1 MLITQAEFA
10 RLAGVSRSAVKQAI
24 DNALILSVTEK
35 NGKKYILKEEGL
47 KEYKENSRRQS
58 AKPKHPPR
66 DAPPTAQSPEPDPHG
81 LELISWGSSAA
92 PSEQKQPD
100 PKPTTA
106 PKPGP
111 STETLPEYSKSRARS
126 EFEKANL
133 LELDRKAKEGLLLH
147 REDVERAQATALA
160 ISKTRLLGVPST
172 AKQRIPH
179 LSLDEVEILT
189 TLIREALDELASWEV
204 ES

>member
-35 NGKKYILKEEGL
+35 NGKKYILKDEGL

-58 AKPKHPPR
+58 AKPIQPPR
-66 DAPPTAQSPEPDPHG
+66 DAPPTAQSPEPDPNG

-92 PSEQKQPD
+92 PSEHKQPD
-100 PKPTTA
+100 PRPATA
-106 PKPGP
+106 PKPGS

-126 EFEKANL
+126 EYEKANL
-133 LELDRKAKEGLLLH
+133 LELDRKAKEGLLLY
-147 REDVERAQATALA
+147 REDVERAQATALN

-179 LSLDEVEILT
+179 LALEEVEILT